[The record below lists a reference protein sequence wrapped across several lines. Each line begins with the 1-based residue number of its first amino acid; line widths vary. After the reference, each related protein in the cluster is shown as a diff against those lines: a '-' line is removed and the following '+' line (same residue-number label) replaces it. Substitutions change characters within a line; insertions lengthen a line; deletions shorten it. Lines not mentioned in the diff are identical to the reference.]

1 MDFLTAYALLI
12 VGAACLFIKIGFL
25 VWAYVKTRK
34 PAAIAYGLYVLASAA
49 LPAFILPQRNPDYFA
64 LYQLIT
70 ILIETLLFVWLVRS
84 LIKRPVRPLP
94 HDA

>member
-1 MDFLTAYALLI
+1 MDFLTAYALLL

-34 PAAIAYGLYVLASAA
+34 LAPIVYGLYLLSSTVMPIL
-49 LPAFILPQRNPDYFA
+49 ILPQLNPDYFP

-70 ILIETLLFVWLVRS
+70 IFIETLLFVWLVRS
-84 LIKRPVRPLP
+84 LIKRPIRPLP
-94 HDA
+94 YDA

>member
-1 MDFLTAYALLI
+1 MEFLTAYALLI
-12 VGAACLFIKIGFL
+12 VGVACLFLKIGFL

-34 PAAIAYGLYVLASAA
+34 LAAIAYGLYVLISAA
-49 LPAFILPQRNPDYFA
+49 LPVFILPRINSDYFA

-94 HDA
+94 YDA